1 MEDGL
6 NGKNGALVLRHVT
19 RASGTGYEVVADR
32 NRKDL
37 DDNARERLF
46 RQIFVMSDPAKV

>member
-6 NGKNGALVLRHVT
+6 NGKNGAPVLRHVT
-19 RASGTGYEVVADR
+19 RAPGTGYEVVADQ

-37 DDNARERLF
+37 DDNARERLY
-46 RQIFVMSDPAKV
+46 RQIFVTSDPAKV